1 MLCVLLVINDVHNN
15 IHIYKFEQFADA
27 SCLINILFDIYSIDL
42 FYGHI
47 WELCFLEI
55 FSLS

>member
-15 IHIYKFEQFADA
+15 IYIYINENKFEQFADA
-27 SCLINILFDIYSIDL
+27 SCLINILFDIYPIDL

-47 WELCFLEI
+47 
-55 FSLS
+55 